1 MDIYFIYSS
10 SDFLYPIYVSGLLT
24 EMLSETSEFILA
36 FTVKV
41 IFLATF
47 TVKVIFLALSYPL
60 GAFFSINV
68 YVLPKT
74 KFENSLLVPS
84 VSHSYIK
91 LPLSSIPSYKDNTA
105 PVNGV
110 LVS

>member
-1 MDIYFIYSS
+1 
-10 SDFLYPIYVSGLLT
+10 
-24 EMLSETSEFILA
+24 MLSETSEFILA
-36 FTVKV
+36 
-41 IFLATF
+41 F